1 MGLKILF
8 SHLLAPVCS
17 TCLSSHC
24 SISLYPEHK
33 CLSHYQINQPVVQLP
48 PTSLSVLPLAR
59 QHNPLHS
66 PTFPPV
72 KESETQRICKNLCC
86 FGLTAGGRDCCLL
99 HHTSFTCFSL
109 FTHLFLN
116 SASLLGVWRIIP
128 FSEHFQ
134 SSPHTGPAIWSYSRI
149 SYQSKGRMGL
159 TARALEGTHFSVLKV
174 KGKKPNSN
182 VSI

>member
-1 MGLKILF
+1 MVCPHLTSSVSKLGVGKVFTTNTPERHSMLWDTAPLSHIRSSNSHLEQDFLQKRLRNVGFKILF

-72 KESETQRICKNLCC
+72 KESLSSTPGQK
-86 FGLTAGGRDCCLL
+86 
-99 HHTSFTCFSL
+99 H
-109 FTHLFLN
+109 
-116 SASLLGVWRIIP
+116 SASVKTFASLG
-128 FSEHFQ
+128 
-134 SSPHTGPAIWSYSRI
+134 
-149 SYQSKGRMGL
+149 
-159 TARALEGTHFSVLKV
+159 
-174 KGKKPNSN
+174 
-182 VSI
+182 